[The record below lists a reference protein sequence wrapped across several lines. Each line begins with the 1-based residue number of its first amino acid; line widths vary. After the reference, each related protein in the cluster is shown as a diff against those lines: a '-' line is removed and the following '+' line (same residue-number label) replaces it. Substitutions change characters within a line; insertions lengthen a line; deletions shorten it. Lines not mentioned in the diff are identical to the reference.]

1 MAWVKLD
8 DGFFNN
14 QKIVSVSKDAKII
27 YLAALC
33 HAGATLSDGY
43 IPRNAVVI
51 LAAQCD
57 VRSTNKVVNEL
68 VDAGLWIPV
77 DGGFDIH
84 DYLEHNTSSQD
95 IHAKR
100 EAAKE
105 RMHRNRSQ
113 NVRANK
119 TRSSQNVRPTKET
132 DTETEAERPSTGV
145 LGGGA
150 SAPATPEKPKPKTKR
165 ATQVPDDF
173 AVTEQLEAWGASQDP
188 PFSPEAMRVEV
199 PQFVDYY
206 RGKGEARKDWVASF
220 RTWMRNSRKFSGNAR
235 AAPTKPDGKITSVD
249 QLFAEGVDDESTG
262 YPENSH
268 DFESRVASEW
278 PGQSGDTSVDTRA
291 SGTGFRAI
299 AGGRR

>member
-1 MAWVKLD
+1 MEWFRFYDEVLD
-8 DGFFNN
+8 DPKV
-14 QKIVSVSKDAKII
+14 QR
-27 YLAALC
+27 LPAALFRDWVNILC
-33 HAGATLSDGY
+33 LCNRNDPRGVLPSIDDVAFGLRCSSTKAKTTVKKLHEAELLVTSDGVTY
-43 IPRNAVVI
+43 PNGWHKRQRVSDDVARRVAKHRARNVTGNDTGNV
-51 LAAQCD
+51 
-57 VRSTNKVVNEL
+57 T
-68 VDAGLWIPV
+68 G
-77 DGGFDIH
+77 
-84 DYLEHNTSSQD
+84 NTAD
-95 IHAKR
+95 TLPHA
-100 EAAKE
+100 
-105 RMHRNRSQ
+105 
-113 NVRANK
+113 RA
-119 TRSSQNVRPTKET
+119 TDTET
-132 DTETEAERPSTGV
+132 DTETELTTASAVVE
-145 LGGGA
+145 GA
-150 SAPATPEKPKPKTKR
+150 NAPATPEKPKPKTKR